1 MLGPLLFIILIND
14 LSESST
20 NCIIS
25 LFADDTR
32 LTKVI
37 TNEDDAETFQGD
49 LEEVYSWSKE
59 NNMLFNGAKFELL
72 QYGKNEELKNNY
84 NYLSPESEDMIE
96 RKESLRDLG
105 VVMNENATFVDHINK
120 VCN

>member
-14 LSESST
+14 LSESSI

-37 TNEDDAETFQGD
+37 TNGDDAETFQGD

-59 NNMLFNGAKFELL
+59 TICCLMELSLNSYNMARTRN
-72 QYGKNEELKNNY
+72 
-84 NYLSPESEDMIE
+84 
-96 RKESLRDLG
+96 
-105 VVMNENATFVDHINK
+105 
-120 VCN
+120 